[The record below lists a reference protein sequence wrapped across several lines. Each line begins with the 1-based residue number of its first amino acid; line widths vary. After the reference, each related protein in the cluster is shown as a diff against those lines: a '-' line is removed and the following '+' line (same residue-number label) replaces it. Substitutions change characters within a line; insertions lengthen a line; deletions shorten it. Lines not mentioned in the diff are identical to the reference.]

1 MGARVKLGATTCLT
15 DQSIGPCELAR
26 ALEERGFSSLYLPE
40 HTHVPTSRKTP
51 PPLGGSAE
59 MPAYY
64 QRCLDPFVALT
75 AAAAVTSRLTLGTGV
90 CLVAQRDPIVT
101 AKAAATLDLLSHGRL
116 VFGIGFGWN
125 REEIEDHG
133 VAFRRRRARG
143 REHVLAMQ
151 QLWAN
156 ERASFAG
163 EFVHF
168 EESWSWPKPVQQ
180 PHLPV
185 LIGGFGGPKV
195 FAHIAEYADG
205 WYAMGLTNLRTMLPD
220 LHRAVEA
227 TGRDPAGLRIV
238 APCDPSSLPGGL
250 DDDAL
255 AGVSEVL
262 VGLPTAPADIV
273 LRLLDRH
280 AKWLL

>member
-1 MGARVKLGATTCLT
+1 MALRVKLGVTTCLT
-15 DQSIGPCELAR
+15 DQSIGPCDLAR

-40 HTHVPTSRKTP
+40 HTHVPMSRKTP
-51 PPLGGSAE
+51 PPLGGHAD

-64 QRCLDPFVALT
+64 QRCLDPFVALS
-75 AAAAVTSRLTLGTGV
+75 AAAAVTSRLTVATGV

-101 AKAAATLDLLSHGRL
+101 AKAVATLDLLSHGRV
-116 VFGIGFGWN
+116 VFGVGFGWN

-133 VAFRRRRARG
+133 IDFRRRRERG

-163 EFVHF
+163 EFVRF

-180 PHLPV
+180 PRPPV
-185 LIGGFGGPKV
+185 LIGGFGGPKL

-205 WYAMGLTNLRTMLPD
+205 WYAMGLANLERMLPD
-220 LHRAVEA
+220 LHRAMEA
-227 TGRDPAGLRIV
+227 AGRDPARLRIV
-238 APCDPSSLPGGL
+238 VPCDPTALPGTLEDHELRG
-250 DDDAL
+250 A
-255 AGVSEVL
+255 SEVL
-262 VGLPTAPADIV
+262 IGLPTAPADAV

-280 AKWLL
+280 AKLL